1 MQNKETN
8 NMKTTPIK
16 FLLAAAVL
24 LSTLSPQLSTAFAQG
39 SLTPPGPPAP
49 TMKTLQQVEPRTPIS
64 SLPVTIT
71 QPGSYYLTSSFDL
84 GAGQDGIFVS
94 AINVTIDLNGFTIRS
109 FDPGNTAVGIRIDP
123 LGGYMSDLTILNG
136 HIVGSVLNVGG
147 VYSGSGFGY
156 GIYCAG
162 SLSNVHISGVT
173 VSGCLLDGINV
184 GGNSTLVES
193 CAISTVGGNGIF
205 ADSVSHCTAYQCGGN
220 GINANTASDCHGSSS
235 SNYGLIAT
243 TAHEC
248 YGSSSSGY
256 GLYASA
262 ADNCYGSSAGSYG
275 LLAGSGNN
283 CYGASNSG
291 IGESITSANNCSG
304 TSYGGGD
311 GLDADVANN
320 CYGQSYSG
328 TGLFAYYSASNCYG
342 FSYGGGYGVR
352 TYYMA
357 IGCYGY
363 SSSGTGLNAYI
374 GNSSYGSTES
384 VTLKYNMP

>member
-1 MQNKETN
+1 
-8 NMKTTPIK
+8 MKTTPTGS
-16 FLLAAAVL
+16 FLAAAVL
-24 LSTLSPQLSTAFAQG
+24 LSTFNPQLSTVFAQG
-39 SLTPPGPPAP
+39 SLTPPGPPGS

-109 FDPGNTAVGIRIDP
+109 FDSGNTAVGIRIDA
-123 LGGYMSDLTILNG
+123 LSGYMANLTILNG
-136 HIVGSVLNVGG
+136 HIAGNVLNVGG

-156 GIYCAG
+156 GIYCPG
-162 SLSNVHISGVT
+162 SPRNVHISGVT

-193 CAISTVGGNGIF
+193 CAISTVGGGGIV
-205 ADSVSHCTAYQCGGN
+205 ADAVSHCTAYQCGGT
-220 GINANTASDCHGSSS
+220 GIDATTASDCHGSSS
-235 SNYGLIAT
+235 SNDGLTAA
-243 TAHEC
+243 TAHDC

-262 ADNCYGSSAGSYG
+262 ADNCYGSSDGSYG
-275 LLAGSGNN
+275 LVAGSGNN

-291 IGESITSANNCSG
+291 FGASITSANNCSG

-342 FSYGGGYGVR
+342 FSYGSGYGVR
-352 TYYMA
+352 TYYLA

-363 SSSGTGLNAYI
+363 STSGTGLIAYI
-374 GNSSYGSTES
+374 GNSSYGNSES